1 LQSNA
6 RKTIIVLGVSA
17 AIFLI
22 DWFYL
27 TYITNH
33 GLERKFQEVILS
45 NLTFSVPLQW
55 LPVAGVVLVS
65 VVVMQEVLAAIFP
78 RRTGSNVDTSLS
90 NIRLVR
96 VIVFSLA
103 AFACVLYLPYILGSD
118 WFWAR
123 VSGASGTSQIRD
135 LALWLLKTEQPMVEM
150 DPLWQYS
157 TSELLALISMVFV
170 AVMFGRSPKRIRR

>member
-6 RKTIIVLGVSA
+6 RKTTTVLGVSA

-27 TYITNH
+27 TYITSH
-33 GLERKFQEVILS
+33 GLERKFQEVVLS
-45 NLTFSVPLQW
+45 NLTFSIPLQW

-65 VVVMQEVLAAIFP
+65 VVVMQETIAVIFP
-78 RRTGSNVDTSLS
+78 RRTGSNVDSLS
-90 NIRLVR
+90 NIRLAR
-96 VIVFSLA
+96 VIAFSLA
-103 AFACVLYLPYILGSD
+103 AFVCVLYLPYVLGSN

-123 VSGASGTSQIRD
+123 MSGASSISQMRD
-135 LALWLLKTEQPMVEM
+135 LALWLLKTERPMMEM

-157 TSELLALISMVFV
+157 TSQFLALMSMIFV